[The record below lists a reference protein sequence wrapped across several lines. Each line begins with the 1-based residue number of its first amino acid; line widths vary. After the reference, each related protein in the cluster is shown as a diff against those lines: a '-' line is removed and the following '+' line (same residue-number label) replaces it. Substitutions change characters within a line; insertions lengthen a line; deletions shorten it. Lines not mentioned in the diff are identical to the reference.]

1 MRLGLPVIPGAPDEP
16 LIAAAEGYGDLDGAL
31 YGQGLDTL
39 VPAAGDAGAITG
51 HLPFL
56 IGHSDRLRHDGI
68 CSLAPMDSGRIA
80 ERWWFA

>member
-1 MRLGLPVIPGAPDEP
+1 VIPGAPDEP

-39 VPAAGDAGAITG
+39 VPAAGDTGAITG

-68 CSLAPMDSGRIA
+68 GSLAPMDSGRIA